1 GLMHITDE
9 EYSKTWS
16 LGDANYITSSEDEKL
31 DIIDYYVEA
40 LNGLDS
46 ENTYQLT
53 ILNRPVPSTLLDQ
66 VTYELQGDAND
77 RFREEYND
85 MIRSRFATDQNN
97 FKVVKYI
104 TFSTQAKDRKQAY
117 RKLNDIENH

>member
-1 GLMHITDE
+1 MHVTDE

-77 RFREEYND
+77 RFRE
-85 MIRSRFATDQNN
+85 
-97 FKVVKYI
+97 
-104 TFSTQAKDRKQAY
+104 
-117 RKLNDIENH
+117 